1 MPNLWTFR
9 IPHTRLHQ
17 IVNFARADD
26 HFLIPLEILKGE
38 FTPTSKA
45 VQCIASN
52 NIIRSAIMVTKG
64 NTAIVGQTIFK
75 YKITNKNH
83 LTALQWTCLN
93 DDVEAVNN
101 YANFHC
107 WLWQVFLSLELKYIL
122 SSPETVKYFQH
133 TFRRYIMNFSIQYEV
148 ICKDFYDSVTFL
160 HCFLW
165 AAQQPENINTNVLKE
180 ILILSRYIH
189 STETPFCR
197 HRRFPSVLK
206 SITPTCFLNKEIETF
221 SLKSK
226 VLGYC
231 YYYLKQTKTLG

>member
-1 MPNLWTFR
+1 
-9 IPHTRLHQ
+9 
-17 IVNFARADD
+17 
-26 HFLIPLEILKGE
+26 
-38 FTPTSKA
+38 
-45 VQCIASN
+45 
-52 NIIRSAIMVTKG
+52 MVTKG

-75 YKITNKNH
+75 YKITNKKH

-107 WLWQVFLSLELKYIL
+107 WLWQVFLSLELQYIL

-148 ICKDFYDSVTFL
+148 ICKDFYNSVTFL

-165 AAQQPENINTNVLKE
+165 AAQQPENMNTNVLKE

-206 SITPTCFLNKEIETF
+206 SITPMCFLNKEIETF
-221 SLKSK
+221 LPKEQSARILLLLLKTNKNIGVKICFARNSGK
-226 VLGYC
+226 EIDP
-231 YYYLKQTKTLG
+231 TLELWAWHF

>member
-1 MPNLWTFR
+1 MPNLQTFQ

-101 YANFHC
+101 YTNFHC
-107 WLWQVFLSLELKYIL
+107 WL
-122 SSPETVKYFQH
+122 
-133 TFRRYIMNFSIQYEV
+133 
-148 ICKDFYDSVTFL
+148 
-160 HCFLW
+160 
-165 AAQQPENINTNVLKE
+165 
-180 ILILSRYIH
+180 
-189 STETPFCR
+189 
-197 HRRFPSVLK
+197 
-206 SITPTCFLNKEIETF
+206 
-221 SLKSK
+221 
-226 VLGYC
+226 
-231 YYYLKQTKTLG
+231 